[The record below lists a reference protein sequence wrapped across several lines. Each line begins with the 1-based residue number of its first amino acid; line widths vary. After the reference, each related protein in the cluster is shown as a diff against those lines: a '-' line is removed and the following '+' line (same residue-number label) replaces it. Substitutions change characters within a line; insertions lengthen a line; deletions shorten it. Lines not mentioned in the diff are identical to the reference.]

1 MGLMTYRTSM
11 LPPGPDHR
19 HVLVWQFDE
28 PVRALSSASVGGG
41 FSTPAWLL
49 NIGVPHDY
57 SRIDLDEH
65 AAAIAA
71 GRGLAGPGI
80 AMFTAVD
87 VNRAEHACLEGASV
101 SATVGVT
108 KPTWAADPEAGH
120 GSWPGTINVV
130 ASVPVAL
137 EPAAMVQALLAMTEA
152 KTQALLEAQVPGTG
166 TASDAISLLCSTA
179 GPAHRFGGVRSSWG
193 HRLAMA
199 THAAVQQGLVA
210 HPGRAR

>member
-1 MGLMTYRTSM
+1 MTCCDCTI

-19 HVLVWQFDE
+19 NVLVWQFE
-28 PVRALSSASVGGG
+28 QPVRALSSASVGGG
-41 FSTPAWLL
+41 FSMPAWLL

-71 GRGLAGPGI
+71 GRHLSGPGI

-87 VNRAEHACLEGASV
+87 VTRVEHASFEGASL

-108 KPTWAADPEAGH
+108 KPTWAADPDAGH
-120 GSWPGTINVV
+120 ALWPGTINLV
-130 ASVPVAL
+130 AQVPVAL

-152 KTQALLEAQVPGTG
+152 KTQALMEAQVPGTG
-166 TASDAISLLCSTA
+166 TASDAVTLLCPIA
-179 GPAHRFGGVRSSWG
+179 DPAQRFGGVRSTWG
-193 HRLAMA
+193 HRLTMA
-199 THAAVQQGLVA
+199 THAAVRQGLAA

>member
-1 MGLMTYRTSM
+1 MTYCVSI
-11 LPPGPDHR
+11 LSPGPDHR
-19 HVLVWQFDE
+19 HVLVWQFEE
-28 PVRALSSASVGGG
+28 PVQALSSASVGGG
-41 FSTPAWLL
+41 FSQPAWLL

-65 AAAIAA
+65 AAKIAD
-71 GRGLAGPGI
+71 GRGLSGPGI

-87 VNRAEHACLEGASV
+87 VTRVEHARFEGASV

-120 GSWPGTINVV
+120 ALWPGTINLI

-166 TASDAISLLCSTA
+166 TASDAITLLCSIA
-179 GPAHRFGGVRSSWG
+179 GPAHRFGGVRSRWG

-199 THAAVQQGLVA
+199 THAAVHQGLAA

>member
-1 MGLMTYRTSM
+1 MTYGASI
-11 LPPGPDHR
+11 LPSGPHHR
-19 HVLVWQFDE
+19 HVLVWQFEE

-41 FSTPAWLL
+41 FSMPAWLL

-65 AAAIAA
+65 AATIAT
-71 GRGLAGPGI
+71 GRDLSGTGI

-87 VNRAEHACLEGASV
+87 VTRAEHACFEGASV
-101 SATVGVT
+101 CATVGVT
-108 KPTWAADPEAGH
+108 KPTWAADPKAGH
-120 GSWPGTINVV
+120 AVWPGTINLI
-130 ASVPVAL
+130 AQLPVAL

-166 TASDAISLLCSTA
+166 TASDAVTLVCPIA
-179 GPAHRFGGVRSSWG
+179 DPADRFGGVRSTWG

-199 THAAVQQGLVA
+199 THAAVHQGLAA

>member
-1 MGLMTYRTSM
+1 MTSGATIA
-11 LPPGPDHR
+11 PPGPDHR

-41 FSTPAWLL
+41 FSTPSWVV

-57 SRIDLDEH
+57 SRVDLDEH
-65 AAAIAA
+65 AAAIAT
-71 GRGLAGPGI
+71 GRDLCGPGI

-87 VNRAEHACLEGASV
+87 VTRAEHARFERASV
-101 SATVGVT
+101 CATVGVT
-108 KPTWAADPEAGH
+108 RPTWAADPGSGH
-120 GSWPGTINVV
+120 GHWPGTINLV
-130 ASVPVAL
+130 AQLPVAL

-152 KTQALLEAQVPGTG
+152 KAQALLEAQVPGTG
-166 TASDAISLLCSTA
+166 TASDAITLVCPTTE
-179 GPAHRFGGVRSSWG
+179 PAERFGGVRSTWG

-199 THAAVQQGLVA
+199 THAAVHQGLAA

>member
-1 MGLMTYRTSM
+1 MTYGASI

-19 HVLVWQFDE
+19 HVLVWQFDR
-28 PVRALSSASVGGG
+28 PVHALSSASVGGG

-49 NIGVPHDY
+49 NVGVPHDY

-65 AAAIAA
+65 AAAIAT
-71 GRGLAGPGI
+71 GRDLSGSGI

-87 VNRAEHACLEGASV
+87 VTRAEHACFEGASV
-101 SATVGVT
+101 CATVGVT

-120 GSWPGTINVV
+120 ALWPGTINLV
-130 ASVPVAL
+130 AQLPVAL
-137 EPAAMVQALLAMTEA
+137 EQPAMVQALLAMTEA
-152 KTQALLEAQVPGTG
+152 KTQALLETQVPGTG
-166 TASDAISLLCSTA
+166 TASDAITLVCPVA
-179 GPAHRFGGVRSSWG
+179 DRAERFGGVRSTWG

-199 THAAVQQGLVA
+199 THAAVHQGLAA

>member
-1 MGLMTYRTSM
+1 MTDHVST

-19 HVLVWQFDE
+19 HVLLWQLAD
-28 PVRALSSASVGGG
+28 PVLALSSASVGGG
-41 FSTPAWLL
+41 FSRPSWLL

-57 SRIDLDEH
+57 SRVDLDQH
-65 AAAIAA
+65 AGKIAA
-71 GRGLAGPGI
+71 GQGLAGPGI

-87 VNRAEHACLEGASV
+87 VTRVEQACFEGASV

-108 KPTWAADPEAGH
+108 KPTWAADPHAGH
-120 GSWPGTINVV
+120 GHWPGTINLV
-130 ASVPVAL
+130 ARVPVAL

-166 TASDAISLLCSTA
+166 TASDAVTLLCSES
-179 GPAHRFGGVRSSWG
+179 GPAETFGGVRSTWG
-193 HRLAMA
+193 QRLAMA
-199 THAAVQQGLVA
+199 THAAVHQGLAA

>member
-1 MGLMTYRTSM
+1 MGSMTYDAAV

-41 FSTPAWLL
+41 FSTPSWLL
-49 NIGVPHDY
+49 NIGVPDDY
-57 SRIDLDEH
+57 SRSDLDEH
-65 AAAIAA
+65 AATIA
-71 GRGLAGPGI
+71 RGHDLCGPGV

-87 VNRAEHACLEGASV
+87 VTRAEHGRFEGASV
-101 SATVGVT
+101 CATVGAT
-108 KPTWAADPEAGH
+108 KPTWAADPAAGH
-120 GSWPGTINVV
+120 ARWPGTINLV
-130 ASVPVAL
+130 AQVPVAL

-152 KTQALLEAQVPGTG
+152 KTQALLEEQVPGTG
-166 TASDAISLLCSTA
+166 TASDAITLVCPVA
-179 GPAHRFGGVRSSWG
+179 GPAERFGGVRSTWG

-199 THAAVQQGLVA
+199 AHAAVRHGLAA

>member
-1 MGLMTYRTSM
+1 MTCSASI
-11 LPPGPDHR
+11 LPPGPGHR
-19 HVLVWQFDE
+19 HVLVWQFEE
-28 PVRALSSASVGGG
+28 PVQALSSASVGGG
-41 FSTPAWLL
+41 FSKPAWLL

-65 AAAIAA
+65 AATIAA
-71 GRGLAGPGI
+71 GRGLSGPGI

-87 VNRAEHACLEGASV
+87 VTRAERACFKGASV

-120 GSWPGTINVV
+120 ARWPGTINL
-130 ASVPVAL
+130 AAQVPVAL

-152 KTQALLEAQVPGTG
+152 KSQALLEAHVPGTG
-166 TASDAISLLCSTA
+166 TASDAITLLCSTA
-179 GPAHRFGGVRSSWG
+179 DPPQRFGGVRSTWG

-199 THAAVQQGLVA
+199 THAAVQQGLAA

>member
-1 MGLMTYRTSM
+1 MTDHVSI
-11 LPPGPDHR
+11 LSPGPDHR
-19 HVLVWQFDE
+19 HVLLWRFEE

-41 FSTPAWLL
+41 FSRPAWLL

-57 SRIDLDEH
+57 SRTDLDEH
-65 AAAIAA
+65 AAKIAA
-71 GRGLAGPGI
+71 GQDLSGPGI

-87 VNRAEHACLEGASV
+87 VTRAEHACFEGASV
-101 SATVGVT
+101 RATVGVT

-120 GSWPGTINVV
+120 GHWPGTINLV
-130 ASVPVAL
+130 AHVPVAL

-166 TASDAISLLCSTA
+166 TASDAITLLCSVA
-179 GPAHRFGGVRSSWG
+179 GPVQRFGGVRSTWG

-199 THAAVQQGLVA
+199 THAAVHQGLAA

>member
-1 MGLMTYRTSM
+1 MTYCAS
-11 LPPGPDHR
+11 LLSPGPDHR
-19 HVLVWQFDE
+19 HVLVWQFKE

-41 FSTPAWLL
+41 FSSPAWLL
-49 NIGVPHDY
+49 NIGVRHDY
-57 SRIDLDEH
+57 SRVDLNEH
-65 AAAIAA
+65 AAQIVA
-71 GRGLAGPGI
+71 GRHLSGPGI

-87 VNRAEHACLEGASV
+87 VTRAEHACFEGASV

-120 GSWPGTINVV
+120 ALWPGTINLI
-130 ASVPVAL
+130 AHVPVAL

-166 TASDAISLLCSTA
+166 TASDAITLLCSIA
-179 GPAHRFGGVRSSWG
+179 DPAQRFGGVRSTWG
-193 HRLAMA
+193 RRLAMA
-199 THAAVQQGLVA
+199 THAAVQQGLAA

>member
-1 MGLMTYRTSM
+1 MTYGASI

-19 HVLVWQFDE
+19 HVLVWQFEE

-41 FSTPAWLL
+41 FSMPAWLL

-57 SRIDLDEH
+57 SRFDLNEH
-65 AAAIAA
+65 AAQIAA
-71 GRGLAGPGI
+71 GRDLSGPGI

-87 VNRAEHACLEGASV
+87 VTRAEHACFEGTSV

-108 KPTWAADPEAGH
+108 KPTWAADPDAGH
-120 GSWPGTINVV
+120 ALWPGTINLV
-130 ASVPVAL
+130 AQVPVAL

-166 TASDAISLLCSTA
+166 TASDAVTLVCSISDSA
-179 GPAHRFGGVRSSWG
+179 QQFGGVRSTWG

-199 THAAVQQGLVA
+199 THAAVHQGLAA

>member
-1 MGLMTYRTSM
+1 MTDSVSI
-11 LPPGPDHR
+11 LSPGPDHR
-19 HVLVWQFDE
+19 HVLVWRFED

-41 FSTPAWLL
+41 FSRPAWVL

-65 AAAIAA
+65 AAKIAA
-71 GRGLAGPGI
+71 GGGLSGPGI

-87 VNRAEHACLEGASV
+87 VTRAEHACFEGASV

-108 KPTWAADPEAGH
+108 KPTWAADSEAGH
-120 GSWPGTINVV
+120 ALWPGTINLI
-130 ASVPVAL
+130 ALVPVAL

-166 TASDAISLLCSTA
+166 TASDAITLLCSLA
-179 GPAHRFGGVRSSWG
+179 GPAQRFGGVRSRWG

-199 THAAVQQGLVA
+199 THAAVQQGLAA

>member
-1 MGLMTYRTSM
+1 MTDYVSI
-11 LPPGPDHR
+11 LSPGPDHR
-19 HVLVWQFDE
+19 HVLVWQFEE

-41 FSTPAWLL
+41 FSRPAWLL

-65 AAAIAA
+65 AAKIAA
-71 GRGLAGPGI
+71 GRGLSGPGI

-87 VNRAEHACLEGASV
+87 VTRAEHACFEGASV

-108 KPTWAADPEAGH
+108 NPTWAADPAAGH
-120 GSWPGTINVV
+120 ALWPGTINLI
-130 ASVPVAL
+130 ALVPVAL

-166 TASDAISLLCSTA
+166 TASDAIALLCSTA
-179 GPAHRFGGVRSSWG
+179 GPAQRFGGVRSRWG

-199 THAAVQQGLVA
+199 THAAVQQGLAA
-210 HPGRAR
+210 HPGRAP

>member
-1 MGLMTYRTSM
+1 M
-11 LPPGPDHR
+11 
-19 HVLVWQFDE
+19 
-28 PVRALSSASVGGG
+28 RALSSASVGGG
-41 FSTPAWLL
+41 FSGPAWLL

-65 AAAIAA
+65 AAKIAA
-71 GRGLAGPGI
+71 GQGLSGPGI

-87 VNRAEHACLEGASV
+87 VTQEEYARFEGASV

-120 GSWPGTINVV
+120 ALWPGTINLI
-130 ASVPVAL
+130 AQVPVAL

-166 TASDAISLLCSTA
+166 TASDAITLLCSIA
-179 GPAHRFGGVRSSWG
+179 DPAQQFGGVRSTWG

-199 THAAVQQGLVA
+199 THAAVQQGLA
-210 HPGRAR
+210 ARPGRAR

>member
-1 MGLMTYRTSM
+1 MTDDVSI
-11 LPPGPDHR
+11 LSPGPDHR
-19 HVLVWQFDE
+19 HVLVWQFAE
-28 PVRALSSASVGGG
+28 PVQALSSASVGGG
-41 FSTPAWLL
+41 FSRPAWLL

-65 AAAIAA
+65 AAKIAA
-71 GRGLAGPGI
+71 GQGLSGPGI

-87 VNRAEHACLEGASV
+87 VTRAEHAFFEGASV

-120 GSWPGTINVV
+120 ARWPGTINLV
-130 ASVPVAL
+130 ARVPVAL

-166 TASDAISLLCSTA
+166 TASDAITLLCSTA
-179 GPAHRFGGVRSSWG
+179 GPEERFGGVRSAWG

-199 THAAVQQGLVA
+199 THAAVRQGLAA
-210 HPGRAR
+210 HPGRAS

>member
-1 MGLMTYRTSM
+1 MTLDVTV
-11 LPPGPDHR
+11 LPPGPGHR
-19 HVLVWQFDE
+19 HLLLWRFED

-41 FSTPAWLL
+41 FSEPSWLL

-57 SRIDLDEH
+57 SRTDLDEH
-65 AAAIAA
+65 ASSIAA
-71 GRGLAGPGI
+71 AHDLAGSGI

-87 VNRAEHACLEGASV
+87 VTRAEHAAFEDASV
-101 SATVGVT
+101 CATVGVT
-108 KPTWAADPEAGH
+108 KPTWAADREAGH
-120 GSWPGTINVV
+120 AQWPGTINLV
-130 ASVPVAL
+130 ARVPVTL

-166 TASDAISLLCSTA
+166 TASDAITLLCGVTGA
-179 GPAHRFGGVRSSWG
+179 AQRFGGVRSEWG

-199 THAAVQQGLVA
+199 THAAVRQGLAA

>member
-1 MGLMTYRTSM
+1 MTYRVSV
-11 LPPGPDHR
+11 LSPGPDHR
-19 HVLVWQFDE
+19 HVLVWQFEE

-41 FSTPAWLL
+41 FSRPGWLL
-49 NIGVPHDY
+49 NIGVPHNY

-65 AAAIAA
+65 AAKIAA
-71 GRGLAGPGI
+71 GRGLSGPGI

-87 VNRAEHACLEGASV
+87 VTRAEHACFEGASV

-120 GSWPGTINVV
+120 ALWPGTINVI
-130 ASVPVAL
+130 AFVPVAL
-137 EPAAMVQALLAMTEA
+137 EPAAMVHALLAMTEA

-166 TASDAISLLCSTA
+166 TASDAITLLCSIA
-179 GPAHRFGGVRSSWG
+179 GLAQRFGGVRSRWG

-199 THAAVQQGLVA
+199 THTAVQQGLAA
-210 HPGRAR
+210 HPGGAR

>member
-1 MGLMTYRTSM
+1 MTYHVSI
-11 LPPGPDHR
+11 LSPGPDHR
-19 HVLVWQFDE
+19 HVLVWQFEE

-41 FSTPAWLL
+41 FSRPAWLF

-65 AAAIAA
+65 AAKIAA
-71 GRGLAGPGI
+71 GRGLSGPGI

-87 VNRAEHACLEGASV
+87 VTRAEHACFEGASV

-108 KPTWAADPEAGH
+108 KPTWPADPEAGH
-120 GSWPGTINVV
+120 ALWPGTINLV
-130 ASVPVAL
+130 ALVPVAL

-166 TASDAISLLCSTA
+166 TASDAITLLCSIA
-179 GPAHRFGGVRSSWG
+179 GPAQRFGGVRSRWG
-193 HRLAMA
+193 HRLAVA
-199 THAAVQQGLVA
+199 THAAVQQGLAA
-210 HPGRAR
+210 HPGLAR

>member
-1 MGLMTYRTSM
+1 MTSCEYI
-11 LPPGPDHR
+11 LPPGPDQC
-19 HVLVWQFDE
+19 HVLVWRFDE

-41 FSTPAWLL
+41 FSMPAWLL

-57 SRIDLDEH
+57 ARIDLELH
-65 AAAIAA
+65 AAEIAA
-71 GRGLAGPGI
+71 GPHLSGPGI

-87 VNRAEHACLEGASV
+87 VTRAEHACFEGVSV

-120 GSWPGTINVV
+120 ALWPGTINLV
-130 ASVPVAL
+130 AQVPVVMEL
-137 EPAAMVQALLAMTEA
+137 AAMVQALVTMTEA

-166 TASDAISLLCSTA
+166 TGSDAVALVCSVA
-179 GPAHRFGGVRSSWG
+179 DPAQRFGGVRSAWG

-199 THAAVQQGLVA
+199 THAAAHRGLSA